1 MSFTNIQKKNVLE
14 SKQFDIDLSPEID
27 FREFGSHPFQTR
39 GNIDFSEFSSHAVQ
53 TRGNIDF
60 SEFSSHAVRTRG
72 NIDFSKFSSGLI
84 QKQLDF
90 SDFGVKPVESRLDF
104 GEFGKQSTKE
114 EKTTKEK
121 IKKALR
127 TLNAEEKQL
136 VEDLKDAPIEQVLV
150 TTSLEDTTEE
160 KKETIA
166 RVIFSNQQKSW
177 LSRDELWK
185 LVAQNSRPAIRFA
198 VKMVIITMV
207 TVVLCTAFS
216 TFSLGSTLNVLWKLF
231 GWEGLSILGTMGI
244 DLTKAIGMQLGTG
257 GIIRIFK
264 YSKTFRKYSQKTI
277 MNQRAKNYLKS
288 IGITTATLDSTWE
301 DVLSTSINT
310 GATIYTSGIHSFI
323 TGKII
328 STTISTGLAV
338 GGIATRTATRT
349 ATWTATAGIRGVQN
363 FLSTVPQRTN
373 NILARMQK
381 NNPQQHITINQATK
395 QISEELESELQEELE
410 SELGLNLQDNLQT
423 EKVEEKEVEEK
434 EVEEKTIQQTILE
447 QKSKIITG
455 RNVAIVTSLA
465 GGLAAALI
473 TQQFDQAAYIESL
486 SNLITTNSIGARV
499 VARKTAQIVGENAS
513 KIATSVTNAVG
524 PHSETVRKIIFTG
537 IISSTGFPQV
547 LVKYGKYLTVD
558 QINKLKIL
566 NAKILSADSRE
577 KDGFIKSFFDVL
589 IGRYYTLEELNQLS
603 REELAAILNKNNIKF
618 NRNANRATL
627 RKLIREMQKDKQDIT
642 YKLALDTI
650 ATQTGTLA
658 ASMLLQSQSDKLW
671 SSKEILLNTI
681 SDPTNIP
688 LFNPESKYYISP
700 EERQAFNIMVKS
712 KEMIGDTV
720 IDSVSKTNILATTA
734 LTKITDYLTTIST
747 VGGIGVEQSQTLTNT
762 EDITQAQKTIKEA
775 LTVTDIDEDIQVKK
789 AEDAILVLT
798 DGEEKISDLQ
808 GDIRASINLE
818 TLISEQE
825 EIQIAKDN
833 AIKKAMERIEKRT
846 ASSEIVKDAIAL
858 LPDSIEYDKQR
869 MMAELK
875 ADIEK
880 SPAQYHKEH
889 ERKLAKLQIQAHKQ
903 RLETEQKTKA
913 FQDFLESKNPYL
925 QSAKDELSGAR
936 TEAIERAKQ
945 RLLARELKSKV
956 PEITGKLMNAIIG
969 GQKIDGKIIPSVAVK
984 PDNFL
989 NDEKV
994 MESLNMEFTP
1004 IGRKIVNSVTPTVVS
1019 YVPILGQVI
1028 GAVKRVYNIADTAS
1042 MTVDITDMM
1051 LRVNDALPEENK
1063 FISPSYA
1070 PAKLPSF
1077 LTSGSEYF
1085 KKLDTELTKWY
1096 NTGPKKVNLSDII
1109 KNAAVDSII
1118 YGWTK
1123 YEFAQEVAKHV
1134 VGKEDIDKI
1143 KQVSERIEKLFNP
1156 NMSFK

>member
-1 MSFTNIQKKNVLE
+1 
-14 SKQFDIDLSPEID
+14 
-27 FREFGSHPFQTR
+27 
-39 GNIDFSEFSSHAVQ
+39 
-53 TRGNIDF
+53 
-60 SEFSSHAVRTRG
+60 
-72 NIDFSKFSSGLI
+72 
-84 QKQLDF
+84 
-90 SDFGVKPVESRLDF
+90 
-104 GEFGKQSTKE
+104 
-114 EKTTKEK
+114 
-121 IKKALR
+121 
-127 TLNAEEKQL
+127 
-136 VEDLKDAPIEQVLV
+136 
-150 TTSLEDTTEE
+150 
-160 KKETIA
+160 
-166 RVIFSNQQKSW
+166 
-177 LSRDELWK
+177 
-185 LVAQNSRPAIRFA
+185 
-198 VKMVIITMV
+198 
-207 TVVLCTAFS
+207 
-216 TFSLGSTLNVLWKLF
+216 
-231 GWEGLSILGTMGI
+231 
-244 DLTKAIGMQLGTG
+244 
-257 GIIRIFK
+257 
-264 YSKTFRKYSQKTI
+264 

-410 SELGLNLQDNLQT
+410 SELGLNLQDILQT
-423 EKVEEKEVEEK
+423 EKVEEKEVEEKEVEEKEVEEKEVEEK

-566 NAKILSADSRE
+566 NAKILSAYSRE

-603 REELAAILNKNNIKF
+603 KEELAAILNKNNIKF

-650 ATQTGTLA
+650 ATQTGILA
-658 ASMLLQSQSDKLW
+658 ASMLIQSQSDKLW

-712 KEMIGDTV
+712 
-720 IDSVSKTNILATTA
+720 
-734 LTKITDYLTTIST
+734 
-747 VGGIGVEQSQTLTNT
+747 
-762 EDITQAQKTIKEA
+762 
-775 LTVTDIDEDIQVKK
+775 
-789 AEDAILVLT
+789 
-798 DGEEKISDLQ
+798 
-808 GDIRASINLE
+808 
-818 TLISEQE
+818 
-825 EIQIAKDN
+825 
-833 AIKKAMERIEKRT
+833 
-846 ASSEIVKDAIAL
+846 
-858 LPDSIEYDKQR
+858 
-869 MMAELK
+869 
-875 ADIEK
+875 
-880 SPAQYHKEH
+880 
-889 ERKLAKLQIQAHKQ
+889 
-903 RLETEQKTKA
+903 
-913 FQDFLESKNPYL
+913 
-925 QSAKDELSGAR
+925 
-936 TEAIERAKQ
+936 
-945 RLLARELKSKV
+945 
-956 PEITGKLMNAIIG
+956 
-969 GQKIDGKIIPSVAVK
+969 
-984 PDNFL
+984 
-989 NDEKV
+989 
-994 MESLNMEFTP
+994 
-1004 IGRKIVNSVTPTVVS
+1004 
-1019 YVPILGQVI
+1019 
-1028 GAVKRVYNIADTAS
+1028 
-1042 MTVDITDMM
+1042 
-1051 LRVNDALPEENK
+1051 
-1063 FISPSYA
+1063 
-1070 PAKLPSF
+1070 
-1077 LTSGSEYF
+1077 
-1085 KKLDTELTKWY
+1085 
-1096 NTGPKKVNLSDII
+1096 
-1109 KNAAVDSII
+1109 
-1118 YGWTK
+1118 
-1123 YEFAQEVAKHV
+1123 
-1134 VGKEDIDKI
+1134 
-1143 KQVSERIEKLFNP
+1143 EKLYWIDFQYYLI
-1156 NMSFK
+1156 